1 MLKKKEIF
9 TAQAKESGKPAEII
23 EKMIVGRIRKFL
35 DEVALLGQ
43 DFVKDPAIK
52 VEKLVKDKGAKVVNF
67 IRLDV
72 GEGIEKKEEDF
83 AAEVMSQIK
92 GQYMSNDSSECSQ
105 KSPKLKRI
113 LLKLSGDSLSA
124 DQGFGINVESA
135 QPIIDQIKTLT
146 HQGIKIAI
154 VIGGGN
160 ILRGSRVNFGDKIKR
175 ATTDSMGTIATMINA
190 LALRDMLISEGVAV
204 EAFSAKGVDGLLRVA
219 SAHEFNQLL
228 DAGKVLIFA
237 GGTGNPF
244 VTTDTTASLRAVE
257 IGADALLK
265 PTTVDGVYDK
275 DPNKYPDA
283 KRFD

>member
-1 MLKKKEIF
+1 
-9 TAQAKESGKPAEII
+9 
-23 EKMIVGRIRKFL
+23 
-35 DEVALLGQ
+35 
-43 DFVKDPAIK
+43 
-52 VEKLVKDKGAKVVNF
+52 
-67 IRLDV
+67 
-72 GEGIEKKEEDF
+72 
-83 AAEVMSQIK
+83 
-92 GQYMSNDSSECSQ
+92 MSNDSSECSQ
-105 KSPKLKRI
+105 KTPKLKRI
-113 LLKLSGDSLSA
+113 LLKLSGESLSA

-135 QPIIDQIKTLT
+135 QPVIDQIKILF

-154 VIGGGN
+154 VVGGGN
-160 ILRGSRVNFGDKIKR
+160 ILRGGRANFGDKIKR
-175 ATTDSMGTIATMINA
+175 ATADSMGMIATMINA
-190 LALRDMLISEGVAV
+190 LALRDMLISEGVAA

-265 PTTVDGVYDK
+265 ATTVDGIYDK

-283 KRFD
+283 KRFDRVTYSEVVCKELNVMDLGAFTQCRDFGIPIYVFDLNQTDALVDAVTESKYGTWVTLD